1 MTREEAQAVI
11 MNEQKCVDRANRCD
25 RNCAECDLVM
35 EDSVINNAYSMAIK
49 ALNGWSQ
56 WIPVE
61 DRLPEKPGK
70 YLVTVQNWNVYA
82 GTFDMVS
89 HKFQCAATAW
99 MELPEPYRR
108 DES

>member
-1 MTREEAQAVI
+1 MDDLISREMAIAEAYAVI
-11 MNEQKCVDRANRCD
+11 VDDAVFDVVQVETLMGLPSAQPEQ
-25 RNCAECDLVM
+25 
-35 EDSVINNAYSMAIK
+35 
-49 ALNGWSQ
+49 Q

-70 YLVTVQNWNVYA
+70 YLVTVQNGNVYA

-108 DES
+108 DEL